1 MFIKIKNTSINFDN
15 VANFWFQRKKEEW
28 HKSGETE
35 TKHRYFIHLEYLGY
49 KHEDVFEFETEE
61 ELLAVEK
68 VLDHLL
74 KIENIQF
81 QDEQ

>member
-1 MFIKIKNTSINFDN
+1 MFIKIKNISINFDN
-15 VANFWFQRKKEEW
+15 VANFWFQHKKEEW
-28 HKSGETE
+28 HTDGKNE
-35 TKHRYFIHLEYLGY
+35 TKHRYFLHLEYLG
-49 KHEDVFEFETEE
+49 HNDEDVFEFETEE

-81 QDEQ
+81 QDEK

>member
-1 MFIKIKNTSINFDN
+1 MFIKINNISVNFDN

-28 HKSGETE
+28 HTGEKTE
-35 TKHRYFIHLEYLGY
+35 IKHRYFLHLEYLGHN
-49 KHEDVFEFETEE
+49 HEDILKFETEE

-74 KIENIQF
+74 KIEKIQF